1 MSYTNGEES
10 LLVYL
15 KEISRV
21 PLLTAEQERCLAMEA
36 ISGSNEACNKLILS
50 NLRFV
55 VSMARQYNGR
65 GLSLS
70 DLIAEGNLGLLKAVK
85 KFNPDANCRFT
96 TYAVWWIKQALQSA
110 IDNYSRTIRLPAE
123 KSQAVARLRVAFDNT
138 YQDRGTKLTGEEL
151 SKAARVVKGDVNRL
165 LSLSEGTSSLDVAL
179 AQGAGAL
186 VDTVPDTNRKSPEE
200 HSLFSLLKSSIESIL
215 NILKPRE
222 AYVMKRRFGL
232 DGSDPGTLRQIGREI
247 GVSRERVR
255 QIEQEVLARIR
266 TDFPS
271 LSAFAG

>member
-1 MSYTNGEES
+1 MAYISGEES
-10 LLVYL
+10 LVVYL

-21 PLLTAEQERCLAMEA
+21 PLLTAEEERRLAREA
-36 ISGSNEACNKLILS
+36 ISGSNESCNKLILS

-110 IDNYSRTIRLPAE
+110 IDNCSRTIRLPAE
-123 KSQAVARLRVAFDNT
+123 KSQAVARIRVALDNA
-138 YQDRGTKLTGEEL
+138 YQNSGGMPTGEDI

-165 LSLSEGTSSLDVAL
+165 LSLSEGTSSLDVPL
-179 AQGAGAL
+179 TEGVGAL

-200 HSLFSLLKSSIESIL
+200 HSLLSLLKSSIESIL

-232 DGSDPGTLRQIGREI
+232 DGSEPGTLRQIGREI